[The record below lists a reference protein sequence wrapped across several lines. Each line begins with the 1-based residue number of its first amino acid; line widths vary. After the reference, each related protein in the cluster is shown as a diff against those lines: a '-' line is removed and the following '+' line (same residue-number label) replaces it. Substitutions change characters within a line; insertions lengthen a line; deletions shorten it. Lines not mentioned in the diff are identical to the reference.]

1 MLISHIISLSFYH
14 FSTRFPLTK
23 SFNSYSPQK
32 KSTTWHQ
39 GISAQM
45 KKKLHKK
52 IWQKLRDLAMK
63 GKPRPSKLLG
73 ASRWSLTMQEWESP
87 EFSRKKQTHLTCI
100 LAKFH
105 HPDGKSRN
113 ACVGASKQRFNKVE
127 VKSLPMLSKKY
138 EMMSKFDS
146 NLFGS
151 DNKIQDE
158 KNHLHPEVLWWKIE
172 KSWHSF
178 QIIPFPLIIGSGRL
192 AKFKWWLRVQEAE
205 DPIAIRST
213 SAQPPTSKIAIW
225 NAHLLITISTK
236 QFVILDHLMFFWG
249 GLFGKILFVENK
261 TLQVRFCRMLPAAS
275 RKVGGT
281 EGHLRQCSAYL
292 RSGPSGVKSRGKF
305 SSVAPLKKALMVGLI

>member
-32 KSTTWHQ
+32 QPTTWHQ

-45 KKKLHKK
+45 KKQTPQQDLTITAV
-52 IWQKLRDLAMK
+52 IWPWKENLAHQSCWVLQDDPWQCKNGNHPSFLGKNKHIRHAFWQSSTTRTENHGMPVLELQNKDSTRWRWNLSQGCQKNMK
-63 GKPRPSKLLG
+63 WYL
-73 ASRWSLTMQEWESP
+73 SLTQTYLGLTKFKTKKTSSSRSP
-87 EFSRKKQTHLTCI
+87 LMK
-100 LAKFH
+100 
-105 HPDGKSRN
+105 
-113 ACVGASKQRFNKVE
+113 RF
-127 VKSLPMLSKKY
+127 
-138 EMMSKFDS
+138 
-146 NLFGS
+146 
-151 DNKIQDE
+151 Q
-158 KNHLHPEVLWWKIE
+158 

-192 AKFKWWLRVQEAE
+192 AKFKWWLHMQEAE
-205 DPIAIRST
+205 DPIGIRST

-225 NAHLLITISTK
+225 NAHLVITISTK
-236 QFVILDHLMFFWG
+236 KFVILDHLMFFLE
-249 GLFGKILFVENK
+249 LFGKILFVENK

-281 EGHLRQCSAYL
+281 EGHLRQSSAYL